1 MDDEADENQGDDGLA
16 DCDDERFV
24 EPDFRFDPNDGIL
37 GDRESDSDTLVT
49 RDDAVSVD
57 HHRSEEHRLDGA
69 ATCSDPATHASPSTE
84 TEDTFNLQLGIEGL
98 GAFASIPHPSVLPVP
113 PPTRQLCSAAAAKKS
128 R

>member
-1 MDDEADENQGDDGLA
+1 MDDEADEGQGDDGLA
-16 DCDDERFV
+16 DCDDELFV

-49 RDDAVSVD
+49 RNDAVSVD
-57 HHRSEEHRLDGA
+57 QHRSEEQRLDGA

-98 GAFASIPHPSVLPVP
+98 GAFASIPQPSVLPVP
-113 PPTRQLCSAAAAKKS
+113 PPTRQLRSAAAAKKS